1 MDDFQLFID
10 IEDLILDFFLET
22 PVIYTYIYITVDI

>member
-10 IEDLILDFFLET
+10 IEDLTLDFLLET
-22 PVIYTYIYITVDI
+22 PVIYTYIYNSRYI